1 MQKISAG
8 KFHFEPPSQFTSLD
22 HLVSD
27 SEQSWREA
35 NAECLRGVQVDHEL
49 ELGRLHHRQ
58 VAGLFALENA
68 AGIDTSQAICIS
80 DARSVAHQTADFRE
94 VARKI
99 DRRHPMVSRERNDLH
114 AAVIGQRAR
123 TDQKRINWLPRK
135 ARKNRIDIA
144 TGADIEDFNLLL
156 NGQSRSPDF

>member
-1 MQKISAG
+1 MRDTAGSAAAPVAKSKNVRRG
-8 KFHFEPPSQFTSLD
+8 NFTFEPPSQFTSLD

-94 VARKI
+94 VAQKI
-99 DRRHPMVSRERNDLH
+99 DRRPPMVSR
-114 AAVIGQRAR
+114 QR
-123 TDQKRINWLPRK
+123 
-135 ARKNRIDIA
+135 
-144 TGADIEDFNLLL
+144 
-156 NGQSRSPDF
+156 